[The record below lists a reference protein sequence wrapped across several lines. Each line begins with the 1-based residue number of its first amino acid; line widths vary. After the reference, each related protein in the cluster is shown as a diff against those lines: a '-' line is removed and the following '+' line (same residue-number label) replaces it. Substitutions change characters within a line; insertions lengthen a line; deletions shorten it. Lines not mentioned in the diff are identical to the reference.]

1 VRRAG
6 LEPARRLRHQ
16 NLNLARL
23 PISPPSP
30 GTHRAAAKRRR
41 DTTIRSVAAW
51 FGVHGLVNWVDCN
64 RVTELEDTIAAVE
77 AGLQH
82 AFADRAL
89 LLDALTHSSFAHERP
104 TLARADYERLEY
116 MGDAVLQWAVSAL
129 LFDRYPGATAGE
141 LTRRRADLVCEEG
154 LAHIARAIGVGP
166 GLRLGRGEERSGG
179 RDKPRLLA
187 SALEACVAAVYLDAG
202 TDAAMH
208 VCRALFEQRLE
219 RMAPGARDFK
229 TRMQEALQR
238 RGQKPPSYELLAVT
252 GPDHAR
258 SFQVAICSDGQEL
271 GRGEGR
277 SKLEAEQAAAELAL
291 QALND

>member
-1 VRRAG
+1 
-6 LEPARRLRHQ
+6 
-16 NLNLARL
+16 
-23 PISPPSP
+23 
-30 GTHRAAAKRRR
+30 
-41 DTTIRSVAAW
+41 VA
-51 FGVHGLVNWVDCN
+51 
-64 RVTELEDTIAAVE
+64 ELEDAIRAIQ
-77 AGLQH
+77 AGLGH
-82 AFADRAL
+82 DFRERTA

-104 TLARADYERLEY
+104 ELARTDNERLEF

-129 LFDRYPGATAGE
+129 LLERFPGATAGE

-154 LAHIARAIGVGP
+154 LAQIARDVGVGA

-187 SALEACVAAVYLDAG
+187 SALEACIAAIYLDAG
-202 TDAAMH
+202 GEVAMI

-229 TRMQEALQR
+229 TRVQESLQR
-238 RGQKPPSYELLAVT
+238 SGQRPPSYELAAVR

-258 SFQVAICSDGQEL
+258 VFEVALMVDGREL

-277 SKLEAEQAAAELAL
+277 SKLEAEQAAAERAL
-291 QALND
+291 GALKAKPSE

>member
-1 VRRAG
+1 MTELDDAIRAIQAG
-6 LEPARRLRHQ
+6 L
-16 NLNLARL
+16 
-23 PISPPSP
+23 
-30 GTHRAAAKRRR
+30 G
-41 DTTIRSVAAW
+41 
-51 FGVHGLVNWVDCN
+51 
-64 RVTELEDTIAAVE
+64 
-77 AGLQH
+77 H
-82 AFADRAL
+82 AFREGTV

-104 TLARADYERLEY
+104 ELARTDNERLEF

-129 LFDRYPGATAGE
+129 LLERFPGATAGE

-154 LAHIARAIGVGP
+154 LAQIARDVGIGP

-187 SALEACVAAVYLDAG
+187 SALEACIAAIYLDAG
-202 TDAAMH
+202 GEVAMTA
-208 VCRALFEQRLE
+208 CRALFEQRLE

-229 TRMQEALQR
+229 TRVQESLQR
-238 RGQKPPSYELLAVT
+238 SGQRPPSYELAAVR

-258 SFQVAICSDGQEL
+258 VFEVALMVDGREL

-291 QALND
+291 AALRGKPGE